1 MMYLLLLLCQ
11 SLYNLVLCVFSSWDE
26 WVPESRVLKYV
37 DSNLQKQKELQRA
50 NQWVFDLYSRFTSLM
65 VSSCLTVWLRRLHP
79 FTACFWNWGQYI
91 FTTIDSDWT
100 ECVSFLLVILI
111 SLLKLCRDHYVEG
124 RMRGAAPNK
133 KIPTAPQ
140 KNDVWV
146 PQSFATVM
154 GSYCVLSHAPWDSE
168 SAQFEVANVIALRQ
182 VRPSSRNIEADWNCH
197 LKIRP
202 RFYQNS
208 NLRC

>member
-1 MMYLLLLLCQ
+1 MIYLLLLLCQ
-11 SLYNLVLCVFSSWDE
+11 SFYNLVLRVFSSWDE

-65 VSSCLTVWLRRLHP
+65 VSSYLTVWLRRLHS
-79 FTACFWNWGQYI
+79 FTACFWNWGRYI
-91 FTTIDSDWT
+91 FTIDFEWT
-100 ECVSFLLVILI
+100 ECVSILLVILI
-111 SLLKLCRDHYVEG
+111 SLFESCRDHYVEG

-146 PQSFATVM
+146 PQSFASAM
-154 GSYCVLSHAPWDSE
+154 GSYCVLSHATWDSDCV
-168 SAQFEVANVIALRQ
+168 STQNWRNFRSLTSSHCAKS
-182 VRPSSRNIEADWNCH
+182 VRV
-197 LKIRP
+197 L
-202 RFYQNS
+202 
-208 NLRC
+208 